1 MASIDATKDYYRIL
15 TLTVVASQD
24 AIRAAHRDLARRYHP
39 DSGDGDIERFRQVQ
53 EAYQV
58 LSDLVL
64 RRAYD
69 RQRERR
75 GAGAGPVALT
85 LLQSRDEMPLMDSQ
99 QVLYL
104 FAEIRPQEGLRG
116 PRKRLNI
123 ALVLDR
129 STSMQGARMRN
140 VKSAASDLLE
150 SLQADD
156 RLAVVTFSDRA
167 EVVVASQFARDK
179 RALRAAI
186 ASIVAEG
193 GTEMY
198 QGLAVGIEQV
208 TPHLSDDAIT
218 HVILLTDGCTYGD
231 EELVLSAATRAEADG
246 IGVSAFGIG
255 EDWNDLFLDS
265 LARCGG
271 GTSQYIDTPSKVQQV
286 LRAQVRGLSNLVLKG
301 LSARVGAAPGVEV
314 QAAYRVLP
322 HMEML
327 PIKADNSLNLGNVL
341 AGQSCAIALELVVTD
356 AEAGLYRVARL
367 AVEANSL
374 ASEGHVELWRDI
386 EVTFTSDI
394 RAKPV
399 PPRLLDVLARLSA
412 FSLQE
417 QAWRALALGD
427 ARQATRCLESAATQ
441 LFDLGYQDL
450 GRAAMLEVD
459 RLSHGSDP
467 TIKGRKKLRYGTRAL
482 SIPTFLPRR

>member
-1 MASIDATKDYYRIL
+1 MVRIDATKDYYGIL
-15 TLTVVASQD
+15 ALTVVASQD

-39 DSGDGDIERFRQVQ
+39 DAGGGDVERFRQVQ

-58 LSDLVL
+58 LSDLLL

-69 RQRERR
+69 RQREQH
-75 GAGAGPVALT
+75 GAGAGPVTLA
-85 LLQSRDEMPLMDSQ
+85 LLQSRREMPLMESQ

-123 ALVLDR
+123 ALVVDR
-129 STSMQGARMRN
+129 STSMQGARMHN
-140 VKSAASDLLE
+140 VKSAASDLLQ

-167 EVVVASQFARDK
+167 EVVVASQFVRDK
-179 RALRAAI
+179 RALRSAI
-186 ASIVAEG
+186 ASIIAEG
-193 GTEMY
+193 GTEIY
-198 QGLAVGIEQV
+198 QGLALGIEQV
-208 TPHLSDDAIT
+208 APYLSDDAIT

-231 EELVLSAATRAEADG
+231 EELALSAARRAEDDG

-286 LRAQVRGLSNLVLKG
+286 LRAQVRSLSNVVLRG
-301 LSARVGAAPGVEV
+301 VSARVGAAPGVRL

-322 HMEML
+322 HMETL
-327 PIKADNSLNLGNVL
+327 PIKEDNLLNLGNVL
-341 AGQSCAIALELVVTD
+341 AGQSCAIALELAVGNT
-356 AEAGLYRVARL
+356 EAGSHRVARL
-367 AVEANSL
+367 AVEASSV
-374 ASEGHVELWRDI
+374 ASARRVELWRDI
-386 EVTFTSDI
+386 EVTFTSDYQV
-394 RAKPV
+394 KPV
-399 PPRLLDVLARLSA
+399 PPRLLDVLGRVSV

-417 QAWRALALGD
+417 RAWRALTLGD
-427 ARQATRCLESAATQ
+427 AGQATHYLEAAATR
-441 LFDLGYQDL
+441 LFDLGYRDL

-459 RLSHGSDP
+459 RLSHGNDP
-467 TIKGRKKLRYGTRAL
+467 TIKGRKQLRYGTRAL
-482 SIPTFLPRR
+482 SIPTS

>member
-1 MASIDATKDYYRIL
+1 MARIDATKDYYRIL
-15 TLTVVASQD
+15 ALTAVASQD

-39 DSGDGDIERFRQVQ
+39 DTGAGDIERFRQVQ

-58 LSDLVL
+58 LSDLPL

-69 RQRERR
+69 RQREQR
-75 GAGAGPVALT
+75 GAGAGPVAFS
-85 LLQSRDEMPLMDSQ
+85 LLQSRDEMPLMEDQ

-104 FAEIRPQEGLRG
+104 YAEIQPQEGLRG

-123 ALVLDR
+123 ALVVDR

-140 VKSAASDLLE
+140 VKSAASDLLQ

-167 EVVVASQFARDK
+167 EVVVASQFVQDK
-179 RALRAAI
+179 RALRSAIAAI
-186 ASIVAEG
+186 IAEG
-193 GTEMY
+193 GTEIY
-198 QGLAVGIEQV
+198 QGLALGIEQV
-208 TPHLSDDAIT
+208 APYLSDDTIT

-231 EELVLSAATRAEADG
+231 EELALSAATRAEADG

-286 LRAQVRGLSNLVLKG
+286 LRVQVRGLSNLVLKG
-301 LSARVGAAPGVEV
+301 LYARVGAAPGVEV

-327 PIKADNSLNLGNVL
+327 PIKADNLLNLGNVL
-341 AGQSCAIALELVVTD
+341 DGQSCAIMLELVVRN
-356 AEAGLYRVARL
+356 AVAGLHRVARL
-367 AVEANSL
+367 AVEANSV
-374 ASEGHVELWRDI
+374 ASARHIELWRDI
-386 EVTFTSDI
+386 EVTFTSDYQ
-394 RAKPV
+394 AKPV
-399 PPRLLDVLARLSA
+399 PPRLRNVLARVSV

-417 QAWRALALGD
+417 RAWRALALGD
-427 ARQATRCLESAATQ
+427 AGQATRYLESAATH

-459 RLSHGSDP
+459 RLSHGNDP
-467 TIKGRKKLRYGTRAL
+467 TTKGRKQLRYGTRAL
-482 SIPTFLPRR
+482 SIPTS